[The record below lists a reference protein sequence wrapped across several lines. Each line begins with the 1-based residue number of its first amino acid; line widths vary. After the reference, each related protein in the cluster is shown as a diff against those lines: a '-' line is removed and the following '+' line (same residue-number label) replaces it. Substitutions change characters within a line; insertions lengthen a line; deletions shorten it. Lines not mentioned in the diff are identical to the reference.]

1 MRGKQMVK
9 YLIMILC
16 FVCSTAS
23 LAENYYENHET
34 GWYWFDDPAQKV
46 IKPIPEKKSLDN
58 DPTESVDKVKNTI
71 KHALDKAI
79 VDPTPENVERYI
91 TLQNEMSQRANQF
104 ANTWQEVLLKHPEL
118 NYSISHPTNN
128 VALQVY
134 HENESKQKNAVL
146 EQFAQH
152 SGLFFFYRSTC
163 PYCQRFAPIL
173 KHFAETNHI
182 TIIAITMDGISLPEF
197 PDSKH
202 DSGQAEKFHVTVEPS
217 LYAVDPT
224 TQKAYPVA
232 FGLTSETELQ
242 NNIYNIMTHYQD
254 GIS

>member
-1 MRGKQMVK
+1 MRVKQMVRNV
-9 YLIMILC
+9 LALLC
-16 FVCSTAS
+16 FICCAVAH
-23 LAENYYENHET
+23 ANNYYANHET
-34 GWYWFDDPAQKV
+34 GWYWFNDPAPKQVSPSKEKTEKDTNPAEKV
-46 IKPIPEKKSLDN
+46 EAVKK
-58 DPTESVDKVKNTI
+58 TI
-71 KHALDKAI
+71 KEALDQAI
-79 VDPTPENVERYI
+79 IEPTPQNVEKYI

-134 HENESKQKNAVL
+134 HENESEQKNDVL
-146 EQFAQH
+146 QKFAQH
-152 SGLFFFYRSTC
+152 SGLFFFYKSTC
-163 PYCQRFAPIL
+163 PYCQRFAPIV
-173 KHFAETNHI
+173 KHFAEVNHV

-197 PDSKH
+197 PNSKH
-202 DSGQAEKFHVTVEPS
+202 DNGQSQKFHVTVEPS

-232 FGLTSETELQ
+232 FGLTSESELQ

-254 GIS
+254 GL